1 MIEDLELEQAVLIK
15 KISDKVINII
25 KGNGLSEE
33 LSIKITNELIDPF
46 ISVFRILKF
55 NLDLLDTV
63 IGKTNLP
70 DQSLSEYYGGFYLTL
85 FEKSNESVEFEIL
98 EEVANYALTIKKRIE
113 KNKTS
118 IYNDFFDE
126 SSMIDEELDIGEL
139 AAGKLLINI
148 VANGTKTI
156 LDDIQMNLSTLK
168 AESIKDSIEQLKTVV
183 KPRPFVS

>member
-85 FEKSNESVEFEIL
+85 FEKSNESVGFGCG
-98 EEVANYALTIKKRIE
+98 R
-113 KNKTS
+113 
-118 IYNDFFDE
+118 
-126 SSMIDEELDIGEL
+126 
-139 AAGKLLINI
+139 
-148 VANGTKTI
+148 
-156 LDDIQMNLSTLK
+156 
-168 AESIKDSIEQLKTVV
+168 
-183 KPRPFVS
+183 